1 LSAPNRPS
9 PRFFAGPAEF
19 RAWLEAHHASA
30 VELWVGFHRKG
41 TGRPSLTWPESV
53 AEALCFGWIDGVRK
67 SLDAESYVIRFTPR
81 KPQSVWSAVNLAK
94 MEELVAASRVAPAG
108 LAAWERRTAKR
119 SAIYS
124 YEQRHEAVFD
134 PALERRFRAA
144 TRAWAFFAAQP
155 PGYRQLATWWVA
167 SAKREETRAR
177 RLAQLIECS
186 AAGERLPGL
195 ARPAT
200 KEKTR

>member
-1 LSAPNRPS
+1 MS
-9 PRFFAGPAEF
+9 PRFFASPAEF
-19 RAWLEAHHASA
+19 RAWLETHHLSA
-30 VELWVGFHRKG
+30 GELWVGFHKKA
-41 TGRPSLTWPESV
+41 TGRPTLTWPESV

-81 KPQSVWSAVNLAK
+81 KPDSAWSAVNLAK
-94 MEELVAASRVAPAG
+94 MEELVAAGRVAPAG
-108 LAAWERRTAKR
+108 RAAWQRRRAKR

-124 YEQRHEAVFD
+124 YEQRHEAVLD

-144 TRAWAFFAAQP
+144 KRARAFFESQP
-155 PGYRQLATWWVA
+155 PGYRQLATYWVA

-195 ARPAT
+195 ARPAA
-200 KEKTR
+200 KERKP

>member
-1 LSAPNRPS
+1 LNATTAGS
-9 PRFFAGPAEF
+9 PRFFATAAEF

-30 VELWVGFHRKG
+30 IELWVGFQKKG

-81 KPQSVWSAVNLAK
+81 KPDSIWSAVNLAK
-94 MEELVAASRVAPAG
+94 MDELIAGGRVAPAG
-108 LAAWERRTAKR
+108 LAARERRTAKR
-119 SAIYS
+119 SAIYA
-124 YEQRHEAVFD
+124 YEQRHEAAFD

-144 TRAWAFFAAQP
+144 RRAWSFFAAQP
-155 PGYRQLATWWVA
+155 PGYRRLATYWVA

-195 ARPAT
+195 ARPAA
-200 KEKTR
+200 KERKP